1 MTTAYFDCFSGVSGD
16 MMLGALIDAGLELK
30 DLQTD
35 IDALGT
41 GAKLR
46 TSSVDRCG
54 IRATHV
60 QVEVGGQPM
69 NPAREQHMNP
79 RTDVEHAHNHDH
91 DSGEHHEHRDPDQ
104 HHEHTKLGDILAV
117 INDSCLDVAIKETA
131 SLVFRRLTEAE
142 AEVHGA
148 TAEEV
153 GLHEVGSVDAIVD
166 ITGVIAGL
174 RRMGV
179 DHVLSSPLHV
189 GTGTVQCAHG
199 RYPVPVPGVLALC
212 RNVPLV
218 QTDIP
223 SELVTP
229 TGAALI
235 TTLADGFG
243 PAPTMTLT
251 ATGYGAGGRN
261 LPTTPNV
268 VRLRLGEPVA
278 AKGAADSIDGAR
290 CVLLEANL
298 DDMNPEIFGYL
309 FERLLGAGARDV
321 FVTPLLMKKNRPG
334 HLLSILADP
343 GDVETIADIVLAETT
358 SLGVRYHEVERRM
371 LTRTSISV
379 TTEFGPISVKIADV
393 QGHKRAAPEYE
404 DCAQLARNHKVP
416 LQSVYAAALA
426 AAREDMD

>member
-16 MMLGALIDAGLELK
+16 MMLGALVDTGLELA

-35 IDALGT
+35 IDSLGV

-46 TSSVDRCG
+46 ASSVDRCG
-54 IRATHV
+54 IRATYV
-60 QVEVGGQPM
+60 QVEIDGQQM
-69 NPAREQHMNP
+69 TPAREQHMEP
-79 RTDVEHAHNHDH
+79 RTDAEHTHDH
-91 DSGEHHEHRDPDQ
+91 DHNSGHHHEHHEH
-104 HHEHTKLGDILAV
+104 HSHTKLGDILAV
-117 INDSCLDVAIKETA
+117 IDDSSLDTEIKETA
-131 SLVFRRLTEAE
+131 ARVFRRLTEAE

-148 TAEEV
+148 AVEDV
-153 GLHEVGSVDAIVD
+153 GLHEVGSLDAIVD

-174 RRMGV
+174 RRLGV
-179 DHVLSSPLHV
+179 DRVLSSPLHV

-199 RYPVPVPGVLALC
+199 RYPVPAPGVLALC

-243 PAPTMTLT
+243 PAPTMTLS

-261 LPTTPNV
+261 PATTPNV
-268 VRLRLGEPVA
+268 VRLRLGQPAAPV
-278 AKGAADSIDGAR
+278 DSSDGTR

-309 FERLLGAGARDV
+309 FERLLEIGARDV
-321 FVTPLLMKKNRPG
+321 FVTPVLMKKNRPG

-343 GDVETIADIVLAETT
+343 ADVEAVADIVLTETT
-358 SLGVRYHEVERRM
+358 SLGIRYHEVERRM

-379 TTEFGPISVKIADV
+379 TTEFGPIHIKVADV
-393 QGHKRAAPEYE
+393 DGRRRAAPEFE
-404 DCAQLARNHKVP
+404 DCAQLARDHKVP
-416 LQSVYAAALA
+416 LQSVYAAAVA